1 MFFLFGY
8 PFIFLLPFFLA
19 LLAVRAG
26 SRYFS
31 QTGGQRPVGGWGPHA
46 DIFPDEA
53 RSQRIRGI
61 EARVFKLAYRLHGRI
76 TVSDVVVDT
85 GLSVD
90 EAERIL
96 ERMVDNQ
103 RVRMDVTQAGL
114 MIYEFP
120 EIIARLQGA
129 NGPLSWEDHEVVE
142 PQRDSAQA
150 SQGPS
155 RDSRG
160 RSA

>member
-26 SRYFS
+26 SRYFNQSSGVRRTS
-31 QTGGQRPVGGWGPHA
+31 QWGVPNGDVFNEDVRGQRV
-46 DIFPDEA
+46 
-53 RSQRIRGI
+53 RGI

-85 GLSVD
+85 GLGVD

-103 RVRMDVTQAGL
+103 RVRMEVDSNGL

-120 EIIARLQGA
+120 ELIARLRGGY
-129 NGPLSWEDHEVVE
+129 GPMS
-142 PQRDSAQA
+142 DSSHRNA
-150 SQGPS
+150 G
-155 RDSRG
+155 
-160 RSA
+160 

>member
-31 QTGGQRPVGGWGPHA
+31 QTGVHRPVGGWGAGA
-46 DIFPDEA
+46 DAFPDDA
-53 RSQRIRGI
+53 RTQRIRGI

-103 RVRMDVTQAGL
+103 RVRMEVTRSGL
-114 MIYEFP
+114 MVYEFP
-120 EIIARLQGA
+120 ELIARLQGDYERPD
-129 NGPLSWEDHEVVE
+129 GEDQDAVRSQKGNEGDSE
-142 PQRDSAQA
+142 PRSKQTRK
-150 SQGPS
+150 
-155 RDSRG
+155 

>member
-31 QTGGQRPVGGWGPHA
+31 HDSRRDPVGRWGPPYG
-46 DIFPDEA
+46 DIYGDEP
-53 RSQRIRGI
+53 RSQRLRGI
-61 EARVFKLAYRLHGRI
+61 EARIFKLSYRLQGRL

-90 EAERIL
+90 EAERML
-96 ERMVDNQ
+96 ERLVDNQ
-103 RVRMDVTQAGL
+103 RVRMEVSSNGL

-120 EIIARLQGA
+120 EIIARLQGGY
-129 NGPLSWEDHEVVE
+129 GPLGDVKERHDN
-142 PQRDSAQA
+142 A
-150 SQGPS
+150 G
-155 RDSRG
+155 
-160 RSA
+160 

>member
-26 SRYFS
+26 SRYFNQS
-31 QTGGQRPVGGWGPHA
+31 SGVRPTGQWGLPNG
-46 DIFPDEA
+46 DVYTDDA
-53 RSQRIRGI
+53 RGHRIRGI
-61 EARVFKLAYRLHGRI
+61 EARVFKLAYRLQGRI

-103 RVRMDVTQAGL
+103 RVRMEVNSSGL

-120 EIIARLQGA
+120 ELIARLQGGY
-129 NGPLSWEDHEVVE
+129 GPVAGE
-142 PQRDSAQA
+142 
-150 SQGPS
+150 SQKNAG
-155 RDSRG
+155 
-160 RSA
+160 

>member
-31 QTGGQRPVGGWGPHA
+31 HDSRRDPVGRWGPPYT
-46 DIFPDEA
+46 DIYGDEP
-53 RSQRIRGI
+53 RHQRLRGI
-61 EARVFKLAYRLHGRI
+61 EARIFKLSYRLQGRL

-90 EAERIL
+90 EAERVL
-96 ERMVDNQ
+96 ERLVDNQ
-103 RVRMDVTQAGL
+103 RVRMEVSSNGL

-120 EIIARLQGA
+120 EIIARLQGGY
-129 NGPLSWEDHEVVE
+129 GPLGDAREHHDN
-142 PQRDSAQA
+142 A
-150 SQGPS
+150 G
-155 RDSRG
+155 
-160 RSA
+160 

>member
-31 QTGGQRPVGGWGPHA
+31 HDSRRDPVGRWGPPYT
-46 DIFPDEA
+46 DTYGDEP
-53 RSQRIRGI
+53 RHQRLRGI
-61 EARVFKLAYRLHGRI
+61 EARIFKLAYRLQGRL

-90 EAERIL
+90 EAERML
-96 ERMVDNQ
+96 ERLVDNQ
-103 RVRMDVTQAGL
+103 RVRMEVSSNGL

-120 EIIARLQGA
+120 EIIARLQGGY
-129 NGPLSWEDHEVVE
+129 GPLGDVREHHDN
-142 PQRDSAQA
+142 A
-150 SQGPS
+150 G
-155 RDSRG
+155 
-160 RSA
+160 